1 LYHSLLHDALMRSMS
16 TAGSNSQHPTP
27 PDAVRG
33 TMCRTQRAGARRAG
47 ISMGSVDIS
56 AKLALCLLLRQGAV
70 LVGNGSSRPCNR
82 V

>member
-1 LYHSLLHDALMRSMS
+1 MR
-16 TAGSNSQHPTP
+16 
-27 PDAVRG
+27 
-33 TMCRTQRAGARRAG
+33 RTQRAGARRAG